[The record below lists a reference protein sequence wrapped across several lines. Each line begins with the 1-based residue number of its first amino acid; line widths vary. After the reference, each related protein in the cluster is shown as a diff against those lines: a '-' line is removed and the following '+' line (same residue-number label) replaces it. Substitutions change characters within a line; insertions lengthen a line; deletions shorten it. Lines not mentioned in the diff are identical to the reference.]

1 MTPRAVRRSV
11 DAMARRAGEEARE
24 QATTAVIVCGCVYQA
39 RGPSARPPGPQA
51 KPCAGEEAR
60 ERATT
65 ALIVCVPG
73 RPGRDS
79 RGTQLPTVLA
89 RGSAKMDRAS
99 ASHRSLGLAIDFQ
112 GDEALADVAERLVVF
127 GGSAGQRGW
136 PSPPQ
141 RGPPPALPP
150 PIVTREEAEESS
162 RRASQS
168 RPPIDYSWQ
177 DERAHGIQYRTTRMV
192 EQERKHAHALGD
204 EAACR
209 LYQRLALAAV
219 MSDRIGER
227 SSMWELPGDVHQHVA
242 AWFEAVPVHP
252 LTICRYREE
261 GWAWHLAW
269 VRQARVS
276 HLYRSVALSR
286 SESYVPGLGAS
297 RVQSLQSE
305 RERRSVS
312 ACLQQLTERNDPE
325 TARAALLCVQQ
336 LLQAVLN
343 KPSSQR
349 VRRLRRSNAAL
360 QRRLL
365 CADAGEALL
374 VAVGFEP
381 CTDSVSPSRDEQQR
395 TSYSNSPG
403 ATDREEEESWFVLP
417 PSLAAPFLQM
427 SLQTIS
433 EHADAI
439 ATKGSR

>member
-1 MTPRAVRRSV
+1 M
-11 DAMARRAGEEARE
+11 
-24 QATTAVIVCGCVYQA
+24 IVCGCF
-39 RGPSARPPGPQA
+39 
-51 KPCAGEEAR
+51 
-60 ERATT
+60 
-65 ALIVCVPG
+65 
-73 RPGRDS
+73 RPGRDP
-79 RGTQLPTVLA
+79 RGPQLPTVLA
-89 RGSAKMDRAS
+89 RRSAKMDRAS

-112 GDEALADVAERLVVF
+112 DDEAVADVGERLAVF
-127 GGSAGQRGW
+127 VGSAGQRGW
-136 PSPPQ
+136 VSPPQ
-141 RGPPPALPP
+141 RGPPPVLPP

-177 DERAHGIQYRTTRMV
+177 DERAHGPQYRTTRMV
-192 EQERKHAHALGD
+192 QKERKHAHALGD

-219 MSDRIGER
+219 MSDRVGER

-242 AWFEAVPVHP
+242 TWYERTPVHP
-252 LTICRYREE
+252 LTICRYRKE

-286 SESYVPGLGAS
+286 NDSYVPGLGAS

-312 ACLQQLTERNDPE
+312 ACLQELTDRNDPE
-325 TARAALLCVQQ
+325 IASTALLCVQQ

-343 KPSSQR
+343 NPSSQR

-374 VAVGFEP
+374 VAAGFEP
-381 CTDSVSPSRDEQQR
+381 CTDSLSPSRGEQQCS
-395 TSYSNSPG
+395 SYSNSPG
-403 ATDREEEESWFVLP
+403 GTDREEEESWFVLP
-417 PSLAAPFLQM
+417 PSLAASFLQM
-427 SLQTIS
+427 TLQTIS
-433 EHADAI
+433 ERADTI
-439 ATKGSR
+439 ATNSSN